1 MTPNVSFLT
10 NCDLE
15 FIVNLMKKESKKKKT
30 KHYGH
35 G

>member
-15 FIVNLMKKESKKKKT
+15 FIVNLMKKESKKKT
-30 KHYGH
+30 KHYDH